1 MKKIV
6 VISMLALALAFG
18 STASAFAVSTQN
30 YTIVAPRLRADV
42 YSESKAVSAYKDF
55 GVKHKYSGGY
65 PIRFAVCNTSKQ
77 AIGSTVTVYPGGA
90 YADLTDLWYNNS
102 SATRYIRVRM
112 DSARLNPVKI
122 VCEGTW
128 VWNY

>member
-30 YTIVAPRLRADV
+30 YTIVAPKYKGDI
-42 YSESKAVSAYKDF
+42 YSGEKAVSAYKDF
-55 GVKHKYSGGY
+55 GVKHKYSGGKS
-65 PIRFAVCNTSKQ
+65 IRFVVCNTSKQ
-77 AIGSTVTVYPGGA
+77 VIGSLHTIAPGGSSA
-90 YADLTDLWYNNS
+90 PLEDLWYNDTASKRN
-102 SATRYIRVRM
+102 IVVRM
-112 DSARLNPVKI
+112 DSASYNVVKI
-122 VCEGTW
+122 LCEGTW